1 MKEMA
6 KIIIENSLKI
16 GNQIQIVNSKSLL
29 EEMETVKKMENGVQ
43 ITIGKTKDG
52 MTYFGNPA
60 KILKD
65 L

>member
-29 EEMETVKKMENGVQ
+29 EEMETVKKWKME
-43 ITIGKTKDG
+43 
-52 MTYFGNPA
+52 FR
-60 KILKD
+60 
-65 L
+65 